1 MRIVSVLR
9 QTAVAAVSIVG
20 LSVSATAQPALW
32 HMSDE
37 DSDVYI
43 FGTIHILPA
52 DLEWRSA
59 EIDAAFASAQTVY
72 FETPSDAE
80 AQAAMQPLIV
90 QLGLNH
96 DGRSLSSMLDDE
108 TNERLQ
114 RIAPSVGLPVAQL
127 EIFRP
132 WLAGLS
138 VSVGYL
144 MSQGQDPN
152 SGVEQVLAAEAAA
165 AGQTVAFFETPEQQL
180 HFFADM
186 SEDVQVNFLA
196 QGLVDIE
203 SGEALSVLEQMDESW
218 VSGDIDG
225 LDELVNGGMKTEMP
239 EVYQTIFVNRNNNWV
254 LQIEEILDGSGT
266 VFIAVGAGHLAGEDS
281 VITQLRSRGYDIVG
295 P

>member
-1 MRIVSVLR
+1 MRFVSVLR
-9 QTAVAAVSIVG
+9 QTAVAAASIVG
-20 LSVSATAQPALW
+20 LSASAFAEPALW
-32 HMSDE
+32 HMSDG

-72 FETPSDAE
+72 FETPTDAE

-96 DGRSLSSMLDDE
+96 DGRTLSSMLDEE
-108 TNERLQ
+108 TNARLQ
-114 RIAPSVGLPVAQL
+114 RIAPSVGMPVAQL

-152 SGVEQVLAAEAAA
+152 AGVEQVFAAEAAA
-165 AGQTVAFFETPEQQL
+165 AGQSVAFFETPEEQL
-180 HFFADM
+180 RFFADM
-186 SEDVQVNFLA
+186 PENVQVDFLA
-196 QGLVDIE
+196 QGLADIE
-203 SGEALSVLEQMDESW
+203 SGEALSVLEHMDESW
-218 VSGDIDG
+218 VNGDVDG
-225 LDELVNGGMKTEMP
+225 LDELVNGSLQTDLP
-239 EVYQTIFVNRNNNWV
+239 EVYETLIVTRNNNWV
-254 LQIEEILDGSGT
+254 VQIEEIMEGSGT

-281 VITQLRSRGYDIVG
+281 VITQLRDRGYSIVG